1 MNMRFIPIL
10 FYTLALFVF
19 SAWGRKCYVKR
30 PNTSNTPSSTTT
42 DAPTAVAEPYVV
54 DAQMFVQGYE
64 WGPAVPKII
73 VQFEDKVSGFDNETF
88 VIKTANSTRVILDAY
103 NADLKGNKV
112 SASNFVAFD
121 LKVNTV
127 FVEFINASFGD
138 ASPFSYDA
146 ITGLNSW
153 APEFELELD
162 LAEGKSFT
170 VGSFEYGSEH
180 EFKTYTKNLMENYR
194 TPETEVWE
202 KDSFTSGKFTLQ
214 RTFFTPEGAKT
225 DGVKNPL
232 VIWLHGAGEGGDD
245 TRIVLLGNE
254 VVSLARDDI
263 QKYFTTDK
271 VKGAYVLAVQTPTM
285 WMDKGNGQYND
296 DIDGERQY
304 SIYEDALF
312 AAIKDYVE
320 SNDDIDTSRIY
331 LGGCSNGGYMTM
343 NLMFEHG
350 DYFTAFYPICE
361 AYRDRNISDE
371 MITRVKDYNIWFV
384 QSEDDTTVD
393 PLSFTIPSFYRLIK
407 AGAKNVHFTLKDHV
421 RGSDD
426 PEALYFG
433 HYAWTYA
440 FNDNVKTE
448 FDNAKVLDDFDNVVI
463 NGGNVTSTDNYVT
476 AKNCNKEGNMWTWL
490 ASQTKN

>member
-1 MNMRFIPIL
+1 MNQRFISVL
-10 FYTLALFVF
+10 LYTLALFVF
-19 SAWGRKCYVKR
+19 SAWGRKCYVK
-30 PNTSNTPSSTTT
+30 PKSGKSNN
-42 DAPTAVAEPYVV
+42 APVEVPEVAQPYVV

-73 VQFEDKVSGFDNETF
+73 VQFDDEVTGFDKETF
-88 VIKTANSTRVILDAY
+88 VIKTANSTRVIIDAY
-103 NADLKGNKV
+103 NADAKGNKV
-112 SASNFVAFD
+112 NSASDIVAFD

-127 FVEFINASFGD
+127 FIEFMNASFGD
-138 ASPFSYDA
+138 SSPFSYDV

-153 APEFELELD
+153 APEFLLELD
-162 LAEGKSFT
+162 LAEGKTFKIANY
-170 VGSFEYGSEH
+170 EYGKENKF
-180 EFKTYTKNLMENYR
+180 ETYKKNLMENFR
-194 TPETEVWE
+194 TPETEAWE

-254 VVSLARDDI
+254 VVSLAKEDI

-296 DIDGERQY
+296 DLDGERQY

-320 SNDDIDTSRIY
+320 NNDDIDTDRIY

-343 NLMFEHG
+343 NMMFEHG
-350 DYFTAFYPICE
+350 DFFTAFYPICE
-361 AYRDRNISDE
+361 AYRDRNISEE

-421 RGSDD
+421 RGHDD
-426 PEALYFG
+426 PSALYFG

-440 FNDNVKTE
+440 FNDDVKTE
-448 FDNAKVLDDFDNVVI
+448 FDNAKVLDDFSNVVI

-490 ASQTKN
+490 AEQTKN